1 MQHVDDMIARLVATY
16 PDEADLVHDVVRGV
30 LDDSRRDGVG
40 SLRPADEA
48 DERLARLLRARVS
61 TAPGPPT
68 MHHPTRESH
77 DVDPAARRPRAFGRQ
92 SGTAPVSDE
101 QVERMVTVL
110 NCHRAAR
117 GRRARQDHASSDVPA
132 PVAGR
137 PKAAPERR

>member
-30 LDDSRRDGVG
+30 LDDSRRDGDR
-40 SLRPADEA
+40 SLRRPVDEA

-77 DVDPAARRPRAFGRQ
+77 DVDPAARRPRASRE
-92 SGTAPVSDE
+92 AV
-101 QVERMVTVL
+101 R
-110 NCHRAAR
+110 HRAGQR
-117 GRRARQDHASSDVPA
+117 
-132 PVAGR
+132 
-137 PKAAPERR
+137 